1 MTILFKIEIMTK
13 WVAICKE
20 REGMAF
26 LTPPFDPIKYE
37 NKSKGPKYNMVY
49 VYVATKRKSLGFC
62 HFDALCDIKI
72 NYF

>member
-1 MTILFKIEIMTK
+1 MGCNLQR
-13 WVAICKE
+13 E
-20 REGMAF
+20 RGMAF
-26 LTPPFDPIKYE
+26 LTPPFDPLKYE

>member
-13 WVAICKE
+13 WLQFAK

-26 LTPPFDPIKYE
+26 LTPPFDPLKYE

>member
-1 MTILFKIEIMTK
+1 MGCNLQR
-13 WVAICKE
+13 E
-20 REGMAF
+20 RGNGISH
-26 LTPPFDPIKYE
+26 PPFDPLKYE